1 MDSDK
6 APAIPPLI
14 PGTTVYATWIEN
26 IPDLLKA
33 AKCGAIFITPDPRKR
48 LPFTGRANCTQVG
61 HPLFGTQPPKETD
74 ERYNYLCDT
83 WAAADSRAAALVRGA
98 LDESTRQAARM
109 T

>member
-14 PGTTVYATWIEN
+14 PGTTVYAPWIEN

-61 HPLFGTQPPKETD
+61 HPLFG
-74 ERYNYLCDT
+74 
-83 WAAADSRAAALVRGA
+83 ASIVRP
-98 LDESTRQAARM
+98 SSSARRHEWW
-109 T
+109 